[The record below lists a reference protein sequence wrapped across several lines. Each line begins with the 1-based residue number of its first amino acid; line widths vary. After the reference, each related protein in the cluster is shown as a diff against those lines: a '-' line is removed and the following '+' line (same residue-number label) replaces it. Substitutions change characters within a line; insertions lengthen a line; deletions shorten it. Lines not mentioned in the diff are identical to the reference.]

1 MLRLPSVYRM
11 AVNSI
16 WTKFMQLKEKHFS
29 NVSTKERGT
38 GAFLYFI
45 EFIDRI

>member
-1 MLRLPSVYRM
+1 MFGLPSVYCM
-11 AVNSI
+11 AVNYV

-29 NVSTKERGT
+29 NVSTEDRGT